1 MRIHAV
7 VYAFRLTSLALS
19 GTVATK
25 GGAAMSQRLI
35 NSYLAEIDRLK
46 KYSGTSTEQVI
57 REAFKDPLKNWAKAN
72 DLIFIPELLYVTKL
86 GTKVYPDGTILH
98 DVRVPLGYWEAKD
111 TDDDIDQE
119 IEKKQRKGYPQD
131 NIIYENSDIAVL
143 IQNRQEVLRCSMTDT
158 DALDQLLTLFFAYE
172 RQEIA
177 EFRRAVEQFKVDLP
191 AVLDALREKID
202 DAYKSNKTFRK
213 AAQRFLDHAK
223 ETINPTLGRAD
234 VREMLLQHILTEEI
248 FARVFDEADF
258 HRHNNIARLLY
269 ELEGA
274 FFTRDV
280 KKSTLRAL
288 QPYYTAI
295 HANAA
300 QISRHTEKQ
309 TFLKVIYEN
318 FYKVYNPDAADRLG
332 VVIPQMRSS
341 AL

>member
-1 MRIHAV
+1 
-7 VYAFRLTSLALS
+7 
-19 GTVATK
+19 
-25 GGAAMSQRLI
+25 MSQRLI
-35 NSYLAEIDRLK
+35 NSYLSEIDRLK
-46 KYSGTSTEQVI
+46 KFAGTSTEQVT
-57 REAFKDPLKNWAKAN
+57 REAFKDLLKNWAKAN
-72 DLIFIPELLYVTKL
+72 NLIFIPELLFETSLK
-86 GTKVYPDGTILH
+86 TKVYPDGTILH

-111 TDDDIDQE
+111 TNDDKDNE
-119 IEKKQRKGYPQD
+119 IEDKQRKGYPQD
-131 NIIYENSDIAVL
+131 NIIFENSDKAVL
-143 IQNRQEVLRCSMTDT
+143 IQNRTEFLRCSMTDT
-158 DALDQLLTLFFAYE
+158 GALDQLLTLFFSYE

-191 AVLDALREKID
+191 AVLEALREKID
-202 DAYKSNKTFRK
+202 DAYKSNETFQK

-248 FARVFDEADF
+248 FARVFDEEDF
-258 HRHNNIARLLY
+258 HRDNNVARLLH

-300 QISRHTEKQ
+300 QIKSHTEK
-309 TFLKVIYEN
+309 
-318 FYKVYNPDAADRLG
+318 
-332 VVIPQMRSS
+332 
-341 AL
+341 